1 MDVFCLGVLISELLS
16 EKEAASRSIEGGGDE
31 KNVAEVLLLSEMLA
45 AFMDGRLRGQYPVE
59 LANSMAET
67 ASKCVAVDL
76 NDRPSVSEV
85 FATLSKILSSSLD
98 WDPSDELEHSSS
110 LSHGR

>member
-1 MDVFCLGVLISELLS
+1 
-16 EKEAASRSIEGGGDE
+16 
-31 KNVAEVLLLSEMLA
+31 
-45 AFMDGRLRGQYPVE
+45 MDGRLRGEYPVE
-59 LANSMAET
+59 LAYSMAET